1 MADSII
7 RLKVESSEYDSKI
20 KRAAQGLAHMEE
32 ACRKVGGTLAIL
44 DNDEKKFVQSLG
56 TMETVSKDARGRVNE
71 LSKAYID
78 LSVRF
83 KALTQE
89 EQKGDYGKALKK
101 SLEEIRQ
108 RIVSAKT
115 ELKDINKEMSVPSS
129 NGGFLSALEGIGSQ
143 LGINSD
149 LMAFA
154 TKGTIAYTAAAAGA
168 AAAIYK
174 AAEAWREYNREIAQQ
189 DQITSVTTGLQG
201 SDASAMTDQVR
212 AIAQTYDVDFRDS
225 INAAN
230 TLMTQFG
237 VSGQEAINLLSRGMQ
252 GMILGDGAKLLS
264 MIQQYAPAFRDAGI
278 QASELIAIIH
288 NTEGGIFTDDNM
300 NAIVMGIKN
309 IRLMKDATKET
320 LRSVGIDA
328 DEMAMKLNSGA
339 MSVFDALGVVSNRI
353 QELGTGSQAAG
364 ELMNDIFG
372 RQGVAAGT
380 NLGKAI
386 ETLNL
391 NLAETQTQTGSLGE
405 AMREL
410 EDVNAQLNAVM
421 RETFG
426 YNGWEEMEIGIR
438 IKLRTCLINLLDVL
452 NSIIGRVQSIYEG
465 YQKLKDKISGND
477 IVKVLSKAAD
487 AGWRMVTPFAQAY
500 EYIKGIMAF
509 LGKTPNVK
517 VPEVKQ
523 PAASTSNNNQSPVTS
538 PQTIQRPQVVYT
550 NNTKPKN
557 ISTSQIKEELTFKK
571 KFYTENELD
580 RMLTQDL
587 AKNPYV
593 SPSVEQGLAGKKVNF
608 EDISKLTGFQYGD
621 GQKTFSKQ
629 NFDDEAERKKRANSG
644 SDSIEELNKLLS
656 GINQITSG
664 LESMGIELPSGM
676 KDLLNGLNGLM
687 SVIQGVQ
694 TVIQFFSTSSQAANT
709 ASVTANTGSNFFLA
723 GALAANTAALEVNS
737 VTSFL
742 PFASG
747 GIVRAASGFVA
758 GKSSSTTA
766 LTTNNVT
773 NFLPFASGGI
783 VRAASGYVAGKS
795 YSGDNIPA
803 LLNAGEVVFNAAQT
817 ANLATKLQGN
827 SNDRGGFSAQPYV
840 EAEKIFLGIN
850 NYLKATGRGEL
861 ITTR

>member
-20 KRAAQGLAHMEE
+20 KRAAQGLQHMEE
-32 ACRKVGGTLAIL
+32 ACHKVGGTLAIL

-115 ELKDINKEMSVPSS
+115 ELKDINKELSVPSS
-129 NGGFLSALEGIGSQ
+129 NGGFLSALEEIGSQ

-168 AAAIYK
+168 ASAIYK

-252 GMILGDGAKLLS
+252 GMIVGDGAKLLS

-328 DEMAMKLNSGA
+328 DDMAMKLNSGA

-421 RETFG
+421 RETFS

-438 IKLRTCLINLLDVL
+438 VKLRTCLINLLDVL

-465 YQKLKDKISGND
+465 YQKLEDKISGNV
-477 IVKVLSKAAD
+477 IVTVLSKAAD
-487 AGWRMVTPFAQAY
+487 AGWRMVTPFAKAY
-500 EYIKGIMAF
+500 EYIKAIMSM

-523 PAASTSNNNQSPVTS
+523 PATSTPQGNNGSGTTTTPKANPITYPVITNPNPKKS
-538 PQTIQRPQVVYT
+538 STEQTE
-550 NNTKPKN
+550 
-557 ISTSQIKEELTFKK
+557 KELKFTK

-580 RMLTQDL
+580 RMLQNDL

-593 SPSVEQGLAGKKVNF
+593 SPSQEMGLAGKNIDF
-608 EDISKLTGFQYGD
+608 EQLSKLMGFQYGD
-621 GQKTFSKQ
+621 SQKTFEEQDFK
-629 NFDDEAERKKRANSG
+629 NEEERKKRAGSG
-644 SDSIEELNKLLS
+644 NDEIETTKQLLS

-664 LESMGIELPSGM
+664 LESMGIELPDGM

-687 SVIQGVQ
+687 SIIQGVQ
-694 TVIQFFSTSSQAANT
+694 TVISIFSTTSQSANTAAIIANT
-709 ASVTANTGSNFFLA
+709 ASNIALTTAV
-723 GALAANTAALEVNS
+723 AANTTALAVN
-737 VTSFL
+737 TTTNFI
-742 PFASG
+742 PFFSSG
-747 GIVRAASGFVA
+747 GIVRAASGF
-758 GKSSSTTA
+758 
-766 LTTNNVT
+766 
-773 NFLPFASGGI
+773 
-783 VRAASGYVAGKS
+783 VAGKS

-827 SNDRGGFSAQPYV
+827 SSDRGGFSAQPYV

>member
-20 KRAAQGLAHMEE
+20 KRAAQGLQHMEE
-32 ACRKVGGTLAIL
+32 ACHKVGGTLAIL
-44 DNDEKKFVQSLG
+44 DNEEKKFVQSLG
-56 TMETVSKDARGRVNE
+56 KMETVSKDTRGRVNE
-71 LSKAYID
+71 LSKAYTD
-78 LSVRF
+78 LSVHY

-115 ELKDINKEMSVPSS
+115 ELKDINKELSVPSS
-129 NGGFLSALEGIGSQ
+129 NGGFLSSLEEIGSQ

-168 AAAIYK
+168 ASAIYK

-212 AIAQTYDVDFRDS
+212 AIAQTYDVDFRDA

-252 GMILGDGAKLLS
+252 GMIVGDGAKLLS

-328 DEMAMKLNSGA
+328 DDMATKLNSGA

-421 RETFG
+421 RETFS

-438 IKLRTCLINLLDVL
+438 VKLRTCLINLLDVL

-465 YQKLKDKISGND
+465 YQKLEDKISGNV
-477 IVKVLSKAAD
+477 IVTVLGKAAD
-487 AGWRMVTPFAQAY
+487 AGWRMVTPFAKAY
-500 EYIKGIMAF
+500 EYIKAIMSM

-523 PAASTSNNNQSPVTS
+523 PAPSTQGNQSPVTS
-538 PQTIQRPQVVYT
+538 PQTIQTPQVVYT

-587 AKNPYV
+587 AKNPYI

-644 SDSIEELNKLLS
+644 SNSIEELNKLLS

-694 TVIQFFSTSSQAANT
+694 TVIQFFSTSSQATNT
-709 ASVTANTGSNFFLA
+709 AAVAANTGSNFFLA

-737 VTSFL
+737 VASFL

-747 GIVRAASGFVA
+747 GIVRAASGF
-758 GKSSSTTA
+758 
-766 LTTNNVT
+766 
-773 NFLPFASGGI
+773 
-783 VRAASGYVAGKS
+783 VAGKS

-827 SNDRGGFSAQPYV
+827 SSDRGGFSAQPYV

>member
-115 ELKDINKEMSVPSS
+115 ELKDINKELSVPSS
-129 NGGFLSALEGIGSQ
+129 NGGFLSSLEEIGSQ

-168 AAAIYK
+168 ASAIYK

-212 AIAQTYDVDFRDS
+212 AIAQTYDVDFRDA

-252 GMILGDGAKLLS
+252 GMIVGDGAKLLS

-328 DEMAMKLNSGA
+328 DDMAMKLNSGA

-421 RETFG
+421 RETFS

-438 IKLRTCLINLLDVL
+438 VKLRTCLINLLDVL

-465 YQKLKDKISGND
+465 YQKLEDKISGNV
-477 IVKVLSKAAD
+477 IVTVLSKAAD
-487 AGWRMVTPFAQAY
+487 AGWRMVTPFAKAY
-500 EYIKGIMAF
+500 EYIKAIMSM

-523 PAASTSNNNQSPVTS
+523 PAPSTSNNNQSPVTT
-538 PQTIQRPQVVYT
+538 PQTIQTPQVVSSS
-550 NNTKPKN
+550 KSK
-557 ISTSQIKEELTFKK
+557 TSKTEEELTFKK

-587 AKNPYV
+587 AKNPYI

-608 EDISKLTGFQYGD
+608 EELSKLMGFQYGD
-621 GQKTFSKQ
+621 GQKSFSKYD
-629 NFDDEAERKKRANSG
+629 FDQESERKKRTNSG

-687 SVIQGVQ
+687 SIIQGVQ
-694 TVIQFFSTSSQAANT
+694 TVISIFSTTSQSANTAAIIANT
-709 ASVTANTGSNFFLA
+709 ASNIALTTAV
-723 GALAANTAALEVNS
+723 AANTTALAVN
-737 VTSFL
+737 TTTNFI
-742 PFASG
+742 PFFSSG

-783 VRAASGYVAGKS
+783 VRAASGFVAGKS